1 MIKSMWSTLNNMN
14 VNDLYIIIGET
25 LDFCQRIE
33 KDIKLIYAGMKK
45 GNIEDNLFLIKKWTL
60 GETIIELELLDN
72 CDNKPFLMERD
83 YELLKSITK
92 ERNHICHRCFNNYNY
107 ISDYDLQEK
116 KYNLEFDRIK
126 SFHDNIN
133 NLWKAIE
140 KVRLCVLKKYGR
152 I

>member
-1 MIKSMWSTLNNMN
+1 MKID
-14 VNDLYIIIGET
+14 DLYILIGET

-45 GNIEDNLFLIKKWTL
+45 GNIEDNLYLIKRFTL

-72 CDNKPFLMERD
+72 CDNKPFLKERD
-83 YELLKSITK
+83 YDILKSITK
-92 ERNHICHRCFNNYNY
+92 ERNHICHKCFNNYNY

-116 KYNLEFDRIK
+116 MFDKEYERIK
-126 SFHDNIN
+126 NFHDKIDV
-133 NLWKAIE
+133 LWRVIE
-140 KVRLCVLKKYGR
+140 KVRLDVLKKYGR

>member
-1 MIKSMWSTLNNMN
+1 MN
-14 VNDLYIIIGET
+14 IDDLYILIGET

-45 GNIEDNLFLIKKWTL
+45 GNIEDNLYLIKRFTL

-72 CDNKPFLMERD
+72 CDNKPFLKERD
-83 YELLKSITK
+83 YEILKSITK
-92 ERNHICHRCFNNYNY
+92 ERNHICHKCFNNYNY

-116 KYNLEFDRIK
+116 MFDKEYERIK
-126 SFHDNIN
+126 NFHDKIDV
-133 NLWKAIE
+133 LWRVIE
-140 KVRLCVLKKYGR
+140 KVRLDVLKKYGR

>member
-1 MIKSMWSTLNNMN
+1 MKID
-14 VNDLYIIIGET
+14 DLYILIGET

-45 GNIEDNLFLIKKWTL
+45 GNIEDNLYLIKRFTL

-72 CDNKPFLMERD
+72 CDNKPFLKERD
-83 YELLKSITK
+83 YEILKSITR
-92 ERNHICHRCFNNYNY
+92 ERNHICHKCFNNYNY

-116 KYNLEFDRIK
+116 MFDKEYERIK
-126 SFHDNIN
+126 TFHDKIDI
-133 NLWKAIE
+133 LWRVIE
-140 KVRLCVLKKYGR
+140 KVRLDVLKKYGR

>member
-1 MIKSMWSTLNNMN
+1 MKID
-14 VNDLYIIIGET
+14 DLYILIGET

-45 GNIEDNLFLIKKWTL
+45 GNIEDNLYLIKRFTL

-72 CDNKPFLMERD
+72 CDNKPFLKERD
-83 YELLKSITK
+83 YEILKSITK
-92 ERNHICHRCFNNYNY
+92 ERNHICHKCFNNYNY

-116 KYNLEFDRIK
+116 MFDKEYERIK
-126 SFHDNIN
+126 TFHDKIDV
-133 NLWKAIE
+133 LWRVIE
-140 KVRLCVLKKYGR
+140 KVRLDVLKKYGR

>member
-1 MIKSMWSTLNNMN
+1 MKID
-14 VNDLYIIIGET
+14 DLYMLIGET

-45 GNIEDNLFLIKKWTL
+45 GNIEDNLYLIKRFTL

-72 CDNKPFLMERD
+72 CDNKPFLKERD
-83 YELLKSITK
+83 YEILKSITK
-92 ERNHICHRCFNNYNY
+92 ERNHICHKCFNNYNY

-116 KYNLEFDRIK
+116 MFDKEYERIK
-126 SFHDNIN
+126 TFHDKIDV
-133 NLWKAIE
+133 LWRVIE
-140 KVRLCVLKKYGR
+140 KVRLDVLKKYGR

>member
-1 MIKSMWSTLNNMN
+1 MKID
-14 VNDLYIIIGET
+14 DLYILIGET

-45 GNIEDNLFLIKKWTL
+45 GNIEDNLYLIKRFTL

-72 CDNKPFLMERD
+72 CDNKPFLKERD
-83 YELLKSITK
+83 YDILKSITK
-92 ERNHICHRCFNNYNY
+92 ERNHICHKCFNNYNY

-116 KYNLEFDRIK
+116 MFDKEYERIK
-126 SFHDNIN
+126 TFHDKIDV
-133 NLWKAIE
+133 LWRVIE
-140 KVRLCVLKKYGR
+140 KVRLDVLKKYGR

>member
-1 MIKSMWSTLNNMN
+1 MKID
-14 VNDLYIIIGET
+14 DLYILIGET

-45 GNIEDNLFLIKKWTL
+45 GNIEDNLYLIKRFTL

-72 CDNKPFLMERD
+72 CDNKPFLKERD
-83 YELLKSITK
+83 YEILKSITK
-92 ERNHICHRCFNNYNY
+92 ERNHICHKCFNNYNY

-116 KYNLEFDRIK
+116 MFYKEYERIK
-126 SFHDNIN
+126 TFHDKIDV
-133 NLWKAIE
+133 LWRVIE
-140 KVRLCVLKKYGR
+140 KVRLDVLKKYGR

>member
-1 MIKSMWSTLNNMN
+1 MKID
-14 VNDLYIIIGET
+14 DLYILIGET

-45 GNIEDNLFLIKKWTL
+45 GNIEDNLYLIKRFTL

-72 CDNKPFLMERD
+72 CDNKPFLKERD
-83 YELLKSITK
+83 YDILKSITK
-92 ERNHICHRCFNNYNY
+92 ERNHICHKCFNNYNY

-116 KYNLEFDRIK
+116 MFDKEYERIK
-126 SFHDNIN
+126 TFHDKIDV
-133 NLWKAIE
+133 LWRVIQ
-140 KVRLCVLKKYGR
+140 KVRLDVLKKYGR